1 MKLESWAAVVK
12 KNMTQRKVLTTK
24 TVKEAVKVANEEEER
39 SRNLIMYMGLQ
50 RMKVMIYF
58 NMIMLFWRVFDGS
71 GLAT

>member
-24 TVKEAVKVANEEEER
+24 TVKEAVKAANEEEER
-39 SRNLIMYMGLQ
+39 SKNLIMYTGLQ

-58 NMIMLFWRVFDGS
+58 NIIMLLW
-71 GLAT
+71 